1 MVLNTLLSGILGK
14 AMEENEK
21 GLKPVATG
29 KVVNQ
34 ALAVSS
40 LNLESGRYAP
50 AAVSQFDISGMD
62 TVNRENEDIR
72 IILDTHTGLWR
83 FKNNTAKDWLKGSSA
98 TLVSQPEENEKIRTA
113 LRYQGYDTVDVTGG
127 GP

>member
-14 AMEENEK
+14 AMEEQNK

-34 ALAVSS
+34 SLVVSS

-62 TVNRENEDIR
+62 TVNQENEDIR
-72 IILDTHTGLWR
+72 IILDTHTGLYR
-83 FKNNTAKDWLKGSSA
+83 FKNNTAKDWLKGSSG
-98 TLVSQPEENEKIRTA
+98 TLVAQPAENDKTLNA
-113 LRYQGYDTVDVTGG
+113 LTYEGYATVDVMGG
-127 GP
+127 Q

>member
-14 AMEENEK
+14 AMEEKEK
-21 GLKPVATG
+21 GLQPVATG

-34 ALAVSS
+34 ALAVSN

-50 AAVSQFDISGMD
+50 AAFSQFDISGMD
-62 TVNRENEDIR
+62 AVNQENEDIR

-83 FKNNTAKDWLKGSSA
+83 FKNNTAKDWLKGSSGA
-98 TLVSQPEENEKIRTA
+98 LVAQPEETEKVRSA
-113 LRYQGYDTVDVTGG
+113 LRYQGYDTVDVMGG
-127 GP
+127 Q

>member
-14 AMEENEK
+14 AMEEQNK

-34 ALAVSS
+34 ALVASG

-50 AAVSQFDISGMD
+50 AAASQFDISGMD
-62 TVNRENEDIR
+62 AVNQENEDIR
-72 IILDTHTGLWR
+72 IILDTQTGLYR
-83 FKNNTAKDWLKGSSA
+83 FKNNTAKDWLKGSG
-98 TLVSQPEENEKIRTA
+98 TLVAQPAENEKVLNKLA
-113 LRYQGYDTVDVTGG
+113 YEGFATVDVMGG
-127 GP
+127 Q

>member
-14 AMEENEK
+14 AMSDSDK
-21 GLKPVATG
+21 GLKPIASG
-29 KVVNQ
+29 KVINQ

-62 TVNRENEDIR
+62 TVNTENEDIR
-72 IILDTHTGLWR
+72 IVLDTKTGLYR
-83 FKNNTAKDWLKGSSA
+83 FKNNTVRDWLKGSSG
-98 TLVSQPEENEKIRTA
+98 TLVSQPAEDKKVLKA
-113 LRYQGYDTVDVTGG
+113 LQYQGFDTVDVVGG
-127 GP
+127 R

>member
-14 AMEENEK
+14 AMEEEQK

-34 ALAVSS
+34 ALAASG

-62 TVNRENEDIR
+62 TVNQENEDIR

-83 FKNNTAKDWLKGSSA
+83 FKNNTAKDWLKSSG
-98 TLVSQPEENEKIRTA
+98 TLVAQPEENDKIRNA
-113 LRYQGYDTVDVTGG
+113 LRYQGYDTADAPGG
-127 GP
+127 Q

>member
-14 AMEENEK
+14 AMEEHNK

-34 ALAVSS
+34 SLVVSG

-62 TVNRENEDIR
+62 AVNQDNEDIR
-72 IILDTHTGLWR
+72 IILDTHTGLYR
-83 FKNNTAKDWLKGSSA
+83 FKNNTAKDWLKASG
-98 TLVSQPEENEKIRTA
+98 TLVAQPAENEKVLNKLA
-113 LRYQGYDTVDVTGG
+113 YEGYATVDVMGG
-127 GP
+127 Q

>member
-14 AMEENEK
+14 AMEEKDK

-29 KVVNQ
+29 VVINQ
-34 ALAVSS
+34 GLAISN

-62 TVNRENEDIR
+62 AVNQENEDIR

-98 TLVSQPEENEKIRTA
+98 TLVAQPVENDKVVKA
-113 LRYQGYDTVDVTGG
+113 LIYQGYDTVDVTGG
-127 GP
+127 Q

>member
-14 AMEENEK
+14 AMQENEK

-29 KVVNQ
+29 KVINQ
-34 ALAVSS
+34 ALATSS

-62 TVNRENEDIR
+62 AVNQENEDIR
-72 IILDTHTGLWR
+72 IILDTQTGLYR
-83 FKNNTAKDWLKGSSA
+83 FKNNTAKDWLKGSGGA
-98 TLVSQPEENEKIRTA
+98 LISQPAENEKVLKA
-113 LRYQGYDTVDVTGG
+113 LRYQGYDTVDVSGG
-127 GP
+127 Q

>member
-14 AMEENEK
+14 VVEEQNK

-29 KVVNQ
+29 KVINQ
-34 ALAVSS
+34 ALVVSG

-62 TVNRENEDIR
+62 AVNQDNEDIR
-72 IILDTHTGLWR
+72 IILDSHTGLYR
-83 FKNNTAKDWLKGSSA
+83 FKNNTAKEWLKASG
-98 TLVSQPEENEKIRTA
+98 TLVAQPAQNEKVLNKLA
-113 LRYQGYDTVDVTGG
+113 YEGYATVDVMGG
-127 GP
+127 Q

>member
-14 AMEENEK
+14 AMSDSDK
-21 GLKPVATG
+21 GLKPIASG
-29 KVVNQ
+29 KVINQ

-62 TVNRENEDIR
+62 AVNTENEDIR
-72 IILDTHTGLWR
+72 IVLDTKTGLYR
-83 FKNNTAKDWLKGSSA
+83 FKNNTAHDWLKGSSG
-98 TLVSQPEENEKIRTA
+98 TLVSQPAENEKVLKV
-113 LRYQGYDTVDVTGG
+113 LRYQGFDTVDVSGG
-127 GP
+127 Q

>member
-14 AMEENEK
+14 AMEENER

-34 ALAVSS
+34 GLAVSG

-62 TVNRENEDIR
+62 AVNQDNEDIR
-72 IILDTHTGLWR
+72 IVLDTHTGLYR
-83 FKNNTAKDWLKGSSA
+83 FKNNTAKDWLKGSSG
-98 TLVSQPEENEKIRTA
+98 TLVSQPAENEKVLNA
-113 LRYQGYDTVDVTGG
+113 LAYEGYATVDVSGG
-127 GP
+127 Q

>member
-14 AMEENEK
+14 AMEEQNK

-34 ALAVSS
+34 ALAVSN

-62 TVNRENEDIR
+62 TVNQENEDIR
-72 IILDTHTGLWR
+72 IILDSHTGLWR
-83 FKNNTAKDWLKGSSA
+83 FKNNTAKDWLKSSG
-98 TLVSQPEENEKIRTA
+98 TLVAQPEENDKIRNA
-113 LRYQGYDTVDVTGG
+113 LMYQGYDTVDITGG
-127 GP
+127 Q

>member
-14 AMEENEK
+14 AMEENDK

-34 ALAVSS
+34 ALVVSG

-62 TVNRENEDIR
+62 AVNQDNEDIR
-72 IILDTHTGLWR
+72 IVLDTHTGLYR
-83 FKNNTAKDWLKGSSA
+83 FKNNTAKDWLKGSSG
-98 TLVSQPEENEKIRTA
+98 TLVAQPAENDKTLNA
-113 LRYQGYDTVDVTGG
+113 LRYEGYATVDVMGG
-127 GP
+127 Q